1 MNQYFLLRKDKK
13 LYFGLPKSW
22 QVLTHVVPESGRV
35 EKRISQMVS
44 DSIAHPIGTL
54 PLGQLMK
61 AADRVVI
68 IVDDFARPTP
78 KREILSCLID
88 HLEKFGIKDN
98 RVDILFG
105 TGTHRPLSEHEV
117 ELAMGK
123 ELLRRIRYTIHD
135 CRSTKLVSI
144 GRLKTGGEIK
154 VNSLINEADFRIAI
168 GSVLPHPLNGFGG
181 GGKAILPGVCGYETI
196 RNHHISYSFAQGAF
210 IGNTKKNPFYEEIC
224 DAARLAKLD
233 FIINAV
239 YNFRGEVKEIVSGHF
254 KEAQQFGIDLSSKEY
269 SVNIDQDADVSIVS
283 AFPLDDEGPQVLKAL
298 GMATIATKKG
308 GTVILVAGVRGGF
321 PEAFL
326 QIFDTAYQLS
336 KGDSKRLV
344 LEYLREG
351 KFIIENAPIDFNAA
365 LDYTLLH
372 LNLVNV
378 MIVSKD
384 VSPDEAAR
392 LGFRHAHSLDQ
403 AIKTVH
409 EKAPQATV
417 HIFPA
422 GGLTNLVLKKGYS
435 GVLNLL
441 DSPPDH
447 TTEQPG
453 IS

>member
-1 MNQYFLLRKDKK
+1 MDQYFLLRKDKK
-13 LYFGLPKSW
+13 QYFELPESW
-22 QVLTHVVPESGRV
+22 QVLTNVVPDSGKV
-35 EKRISQMVS
+35 GKRINQMVS

-61 AADRVVI
+61 ANDRVVI

-78 KREILSCLID
+78 KREILTCLID
-88 HLEKFGIKDN
+88 HLEKFGLKDN
-98 RVDILFG
+98 QIDILFG

-123 ELLRRIRYTIHD
+123 ERLRKIRYTIHD
-135 CRSTKLVSI
+135 CHSTKLVPI

-154 VNSLINEADFRIAI
+154 VHPLIEEADFRMAI
-168 GSVLPHPLNGFGG
+168 GSILPHPMNGFGG

-196 RNHHISYSFAQGAF
+196 RDHHVSYSFAQGAF

-254 KEAQQFGIDLSSKEY
+254 KEAHQFGIDLSSKES

-298 GMATIATKKG
+298 GMATLATKKG

-326 QIFDTAYQLS
+326 QTFDRAYQLS

-344 LEYLREG
+344 LDYLREG

-365 LDYTLLH
+365 LDYTLLYRC
-372 LNLVNV
+372 LVNV
-378 MIVSKD
+378 IIVSKD
-384 VSPDEAAR
+384 VSVDEAAR
-392 LGFRHAHSLDQ
+392 LGFKHADSLDQ

-409 EKAPQATV
+409 ENVPQAKV
-417 HIFPA
+417 NIFPA
-422 GGLTNLVLKKGYS
+422 GGLTNLVLKKDYS
-435 GVLNLL
+435 GLLNLL
-441 DSPPDH
+441 ELPPH
-447 TTEQPG
+447 LTIEQRR